1 MIKNKIGKLIVI
13 EGTDGSGKATQSKLL
28 IRRLK
33 KEGYAVKLLDFPQY
47 GKPSCGAV
55 EKYLKAL
62 YIHRF
67 DDAPPPIHD
76 VLFLWKKLQLPM
88 TEEKESDLVEIK
100 TFNVEARYDI
110 HKHMLYKK
118 ATEGYTKSFMEKIEA
133 MILLIE
139 KEL

>member
-1 MIKNKIGKLIVI
+1 MS
-13 EGTDGSGKATQSKLL
+13 E
-28 IRRLK
+28 
-33 KEGYAVKLLDFPQY
+33 KEAIQRWVESAQEDLHVARDLYAAKRYAYTLFFCHLTL
-47 GKPSCGAV
+47 